1 LEDILQL
8 WGPED
13 ITKEDIRTGLQRWNI
28 KFTEDD
34 LNNVFNRLRFPGN
47 ETDYISRVERYANG
61 HLFPIYQEN
70 RSAFLTYMA

>member
-47 ETDYISRVERYANG
+47 
-61 HLFPIYQEN
+61 
-70 RSAFLTYMA
+70 